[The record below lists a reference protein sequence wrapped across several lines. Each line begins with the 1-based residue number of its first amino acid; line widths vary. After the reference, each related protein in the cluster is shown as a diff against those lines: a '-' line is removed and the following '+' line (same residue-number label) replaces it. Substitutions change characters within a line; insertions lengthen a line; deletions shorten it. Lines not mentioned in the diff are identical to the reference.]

1 MLCCSC
7 LHLFELLKK
16 LFGTVRETTVESLHN
31 VQAYLVLR
39 MKFCVSYDSRIAYE
53 GVALDGNILKYTEL
67 CYSVS
72 DGSVCIG
79 ICCYSCQPR
88 VV

>member
-16 LFGTVRETTVESLHN
+16 LFGTVQETTMESLRN
-31 VQAYLVLR
+31 VQPYCVLR

-53 GVALDGNILKYTEL
+53 RVALGGNILKYTEL

-72 DGSVCIG
+72 DGSVYIG
-79 ICCYSCQPR
+79 ICCYSFQPR

>member
-1 MLCCSC
+1 MLCCLC

-16 LFGTVRETTVESLHN
+16 LFGTVLETTIESLRN
-31 VQAYLVLR
+31 VQPYLELR

-53 GVALDGNILKYTEL
+53 RIALGGNILKYTEL

-72 DGSVCIG
+72 YGSYCIG
-79 ICCYSCQPR
+79 ICCYSFQPR